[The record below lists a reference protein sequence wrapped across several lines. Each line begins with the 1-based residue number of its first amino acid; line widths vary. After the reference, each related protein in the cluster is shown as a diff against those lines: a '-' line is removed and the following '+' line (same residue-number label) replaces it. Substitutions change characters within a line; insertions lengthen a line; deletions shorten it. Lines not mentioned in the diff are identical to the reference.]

1 MNIHWKTK
9 AEAEAPILWTLWPP
23 RVNSLEKTLMLVKT
37 EVRGMRWLDGITD
50 SVDMNLGKLQ
60 EIVKDREGWCVA
72 VHGVAK
78 IFPGLGRSPGEGHGN
93 PLLFSNLENPVD
105 RGAWWDTVHGVA
117 QSQTQLKRLSTH
129 HESESEVAQSC
140 PTLCE
145 SMNCSLP
152 GPSVHGIF
160 QVRVLEWVA
169 ISFSRGS
176 SWPRDR
182 TPVSHIADRRFT
194 VWATRGVSTHHSR
207 RVSAQCIFLKEISEP
222 PWTVSGKGA
231 QDNFKL
237 LLVGILPDYLQ
248 SVLKHWENSLYP
260 VDFAF

>member
-1 MNIHWKTK
+1 MFFKIKKYLNI
-9 AEAEAPILWTLWPP
+9 
-23 RVNSLEKTLMLVKT
+23 
-37 EVRGMRWLDGITD
+37 
-50 SVDMNLGKLQ
+50 
-60 EIVKDREGWCVA
+60 
-72 VHGVAK
+72 
-78 IFPGLGRSPGEGHGN
+78 
-93 PLLFSNLENPVD
+93 
-105 RGAWWDTVHGVA
+105 
-117 QSQTQLKRLSTH
+117 
-129 HESESEVAQSC
+129 ESEVAQSC

-207 RVSAQCIFLKEISEP
+207 RVSAQCIFLKEISES